1 MPFDCT
7 LQLADD
13 TVIVSPEGDVDIHTS
28 AAVREVLREVVASRT
43 GGRIVVD
50 LSDVTFLDSSGI
62 GVFVA
67 AKRAADA
74 RGLELRL
81 RNPGPV
87 VRMVL
92 EVTRLLG
99 ELVEQ
104 APERVAPYSRSAA

>member
-1 MPFDCT
+1 MSFDCT

-13 TVIVSPEGDVDIHTS
+13 TVIVSPEGDIDIRTS
-28 AAVREVLREVVASRT
+28 AAVREVLREVVASRD

-74 RGLELRL
+74 RGVELRL

-92 EVTRLLG
+92 EVTKLLA
-99 ELVEQ
+99 ELVER
-104 APERVAPYSRSAA
+104 PRLTLVP

>member
-13 TVIVSPEGDVDIHTS
+13 TVIVSPEGDIDIHTA
-28 AAVREVLREVVASRT
+28 AAVRGVLREVVTSRV

-50 LSDVTFLDSSGI
+50 LSDVTFLDSAGI

-74 RGLELRL
+74 QGIPLRL

-92 EVTRLLG
+92 EVTKLLG
-99 ELVEQ
+99 ELVEE
-104 APERVAPYSRSAA
+104 PVPVPH